1 MAAGEKIGIFIP
13 CYNVEKS
20 VGQVLGSFSP
30 ETLARIERILA
41 IDNVSRD
48 GTREELRRFKASGA
62 PAAEKLVVIENE
74 RNRGLGGS
82 QKIAYRYFLDQ
93 GFTHFMV
100 IHGDNQGD
108 GELIARTFL
117 ELHDCSPEIDVIMAS
132 RFTRQSNVRGY
143 SLARVAGNRFFN
155 GLTTVLTGLKIS
167 DPGTG
172 IVFYNAR
179 SLRETPFEQLH
190 DFFHFNPELNI
201 LLHENKALKIA
212 VVPLRWRDSES
223 GSNVSPIPYCLEL
236 TKILAHYGATKA
248 FGKIKSAFGA
258 GK

>member
-20 VGQVLGSFSP
+20 VGQVLGSFTP
-30 ETLARIERILA
+30 ETLARIDQILA

-48 GTREELRRFKASGA
+48 GTREQLRRFKESAA
-62 PAAEKLVVIENE
+62 PAAKKLVVIEND

-82 QKIAYRYFLDQ
+82 QKVAYRHFLDQ

-117 ELHDCSPEIDVIMAS
+117 ELHDRAPEIDVIMAS
-132 RFTRQSNVRGY
+132 RFTRSSNVRGY
-143 SLARVAGNRFFN
+143 SLARVAGNKFFN

-179 SLRETPFEQLH
+179 SLRETPFENLH

-201 LLHENKALKIA
+201 RLHENRSLKIA
-212 VVPLRWRDSES
+212 VVPLHWRDSES
-223 GSNVSPIPYCLEL
+223 GSNVSPLPYCIEL
-236 TKILAHYGATKA
+236 TKILARYGASKA
-248 FGKIKSAFGA
+248 LRKLKSASGA